1 MYPLLH
7 ENKDEGRYTP
17 AITKNCP
24 DLSSPKF
31 AARYQLFASQLW
43 LERPYFGGMTPNRS
57 QNRLVFYLIFAYILA
72 SFSWWSLLFL
82 RQNQR
87 AFQED
92 ADSLRE
98 AWVAQGG
105 AEELLAQTESYRQLQ
120 TELKRKNTMIAGEGL
135 VFLTLISIGFWRI
148 NRSFNREIAVSRQQ
162 NNFLLSI
169 THELKSPL
177 ASIKLAMETLNRRA
191 LKPEQ
196 VQRIATMSLEDVD
209 RLERMVENILLASRM
224 EDPNHHFE
232 HLDFDLSAC
241 TRQVVDSLQRRYPA
255 QLVQLETEA
264 GLRLNGDEL
273 ALSSVI
279 LNLVDNALKYSPSG
293 SPVQVGLKHSGERL
307 LLRVADRG
315 PGIPDAEKTRV
326 FQRFYRIGN
335 EETRSS
341 KGTGLG
347 LFIVQEIVR
356 AHSGQIVLKDREG
369 GGSVFEIA
377 LPPAEDQP
385 VSVSTR
391 TPELTR
397 T

>member
-1 MYPLLH
+1 
-7 ENKDEGRYTP
+7 
-17 AITKNCP
+17 
-24 DLSSPKF
+24 
-31 AARYQLFASQLW
+31 
-43 LERPYFGGMTPNRS
+43 MTPNRS

-92 ADSLRE
+92 ADALRQ

-105 AEELLAQTESYRQLQ
+105 AEALLPQTEAYRQLQ
-120 TELKRKNTMIAGEGL
+120 AELKRKNTMIAGEGL

-148 NRSFNREIAVSRQQ
+148 NRSFNREIEISRQQ

-224 EDPNHHFE
+224 EDPNHRFE

-241 TRQVVDSLQRRYPA
+241 TRQVVGSLQRRYPE
-255 QLVQLETEA
+255 QSVQLETEP

-293 SPVQVGLKHSGERL
+293 SPVQVSLQHSGERL
-307 LLRVADRG
+307 LLTVADRG
-315 PGIPDAEKTRV
+315 PGVPDAEKAKV

-356 AHSGQIVLKDREG
+356 AHHGQIALKDREG

-377 LPPAEDQP
+377 LPPVEDLPEP
-385 VSVSTR
+385 VTNT

-397 T
+397 S